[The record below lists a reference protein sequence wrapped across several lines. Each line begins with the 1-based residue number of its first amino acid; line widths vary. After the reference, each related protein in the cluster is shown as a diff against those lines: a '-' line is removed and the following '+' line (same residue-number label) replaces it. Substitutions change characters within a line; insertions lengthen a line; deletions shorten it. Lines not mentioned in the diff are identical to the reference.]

1 MGVLDD
7 YKYSTGNTG
16 GNGTA
21 TFGVKLGSAISGVA
35 TSVGKAVGSLFD
47 PSQARLGIAGLLN
60 GAASTKANTTAPVSW
75 ITQNGGTQS
84 AGVLADDWRIRLS
97 VAPKSSLLYNN
108 HTNKFLQPI
117 LNTCGVIFPV
127 TPNLQ
132 VTHTAKYSP
141 TSLTHSNYGMHFYEG
156 SEVASIMIAGEF
168 PIQNIEEGQYLLA
181 AIYFFRAA
189 TKMFWGENDE
199 FAGTPPPMLF
209 LDGYGAHYF
218 PHVSCVVTSFQH
230 SLPDNVDYIDVPT
243 LDGTGEKTRLPTLST
258 LSVTVQPLMSRT
270 AAHKFDLEEFAH
282 GKMITGGYM

>member
-21 TFGVKLGSAISGVA
+21 TFGVKLGSAISSVA

-47 PSQARLGIAGLLN
+47 PSQARLASIGALN
-60 GAASTKANTTAPVSW
+60 GASLSKVNNAPKVSW
-75 ITQNGGTQS
+75 VTQNGGTQS

-97 VAPKSSLLYNN
+97 VAPNSKILYNN
-108 HTNKFLQPI
+108 QTSKFLQPI

-141 TSLTHSNYGMHFYEG
+141 QSLTHSNYGMHFYEG
-156 SEVASIMIAGEF
+156 SEVGSIMIAGEF

-189 TKMFWGENDE
+189 TKMFWGGDSEL
-199 FAGTPPPMLF
+199 AGTPPPMLF

-270 AAHKFDLEEFAH
+270 AAHKFNLEEFAN